1 MHRRR
6 FFTGIAALAVALPAA
21 PLSSRAA
28 TLLDLTNSLKTAS
41 PGIFRTIEFK
51 SKSFKALPQWR
62 RVLEQVKQEQKAF
75 QACISNAANC
85 SSEVQKSWREIITAS
100 QGLGR
105 MDTLNKVN
113 RYFNRWPYKL
123 DHEVFGVNEYWA
135 SPVEFMTRSGDCEDF
150 SIAKYFALRE
160 LGFKQEEMRVV
171 IVMDRIRN
179 IGHAVLAVYERND
192 ILVLDSLS
200 NVILSHSKY
209 KHYLP
214 QYSMNETTRWAH
226 FVQP

>member
-6 FFTGIAALAVALPAA
+6 FFTGIAAFAVALPAA
-21 PLSSRAA
+21 PLSGRAA

-75 QACISNAANC
+75 NACTENAANC
-85 SSEVQKSWREIITAS
+85 SSEVQKSWREIILAA

-123 DHEVFGVNEYWA
+123 DNEVFGVNEYWA

-150 SIAKYFALRE
+150 SIAKYFALKE
-160 LGFKQEEMRVV
+160 LGFTQEEMRVV

-179 IGHAVLAVYERND
+179 IGHAVLAVYEKKD

-209 KHYLP
+209 KHYQP

-226 FVQP
+226 FVQR

>member
-6 FFTGIAALAVALPAA
+6 FIMGIAAFAAALPAA
-21 PLSSRAA
+21 PFPVRSA
-28 TLLDLTNSLKTAS
+28 TLSDLTKSLQTAS

-62 RVLEQVKQEQKAF
+62 RVLDQVKQEQKAF
-75 QACISNAANC
+75 QSCTNNAANC
-85 SSEVQKSWREIITAS
+85 SSEVQKSWREIIISA
-100 QGLGR
+100 R
-105 MDTLNKVN
+105 NLNRQEKLRAVN
-113 RYFNRWPYKL
+113 RYFNRWPYKF
-123 DHEVFGVNEYWA
+123 DQEVFGVNEYWA

-150 SIAKYFALRE
+150 SIAKYFALKE
-160 LGFKQEEMRVV
+160 LGFSEQEMRVV

-179 IGHAVLAVYERND
+179 IGHAILAIYEKND

-226 FVQP
+226 FVRQ